1 MSSIVQDEAIR
12 SGEPRVE
19 GTRITVTDL
28 KRRVIDTGEDPHI
41 VAGEYEI
48 SMVELFKALTYYY
61 EYRELF
67 AERERT
73 AATERRDGER
83 YTQDLIESVERD
95 AAHSTEQAE

>member
-19 GTRITVTDL
+19 GTRITVSDL

-41 VAGEYEI
+41 VAGEYGI
-48 SMVELFKALTYYY
+48 SMVNLFKALTYYY
-61 EYRELF
+61 EHRESF

-83 YTQDLIESVERD
+83 YTQGVIENIERD
-95 AAHSTEQAE
+95 ATDSTEQAE